1 MMLDNMTS
9 PSRPSRPNEPSRTF
23 SAAAAKNRFAEVLDA
38 ADGGETVVITHYG
51 ATRAVVISAERYRA
65 LTQQPERELDLLTER
80 FDAMLA
86 AMQTDGAKAAMRA
99 AFNASPSELGRAAV
113 AGARLRRRTR
123 RVA

>member
-1 MMLDNMTS
+1 MLDNMAS
-9 PSRPSRPNEPSRTF
+9 ASHPDHPNQPLRTF

-38 ADGGETVVITHYG
+38 AGEGETVVITHYG

-65 LTQQPERELDLLTER
+65 LTRQPERELDVLTER

-86 AMQTDGAKAAMRA
+86 AMQTEGAKAAMQA
-99 AFNASPSELGRAAV
+99 AFNASASELGRAAV
-113 AGARLRRRTR
+113 VGARRRRRTR